1 MAIAELAIVGGL
13 VADLA
18 PLTVTYVLIMA
29 VVGPLAARLVE
40 LPSVEHL
47 LERVGKAR
55 SAPPA

>member
-1 MAIAELAIVGGL
+1 MVGGL

-47 LERVGKAR
+47 AERVGKAR